1 MRRNKVLWR
10 QSAVENDDRLGWAAA
25 RCHRP
30 REWALEQRVLMLGTV
45 TVLGLALLLG
55 GATRAGFIGDVF
67 LQLVSI
73 PLLLAAIW
81 LWLGEQTGPAT
92 RWRYLAGGL
101 ALAALLGQ
109 LLPLPA
115 GLGAALSANPLGAAE
130 AAGLQAPGL
139 QSGWRTLSLTPH
151 ASWAAI
157 MSLIVPAAIVASVAR
172 LEARARLQLCG
183 VVLGLGALASLMG
196 FLQVAQ
202 GPQSALR
209 FFAFTNDTEA
219 VGFFA
224 NRNHFAAQLYV
235 TFVLAVAWLA
245 ACARDSL
252 QPGAHRTRAVFWL
265 AVAVA
270 LLVALTA
277 GIAMARSRAGLLLFM
292 AAVVAIAATIT
303 VNRREILAQPARGMR
318 GAGAILVAAI
328 GFAVVFAIQLG
339 LYRMLVRF
347 ERDPLEDLRIPFG
360 WTTLATIRESMPF
373 GTGLG
378 SFVPVYAT
386 VERAGD
392 VFVGYANRAHDDLL
406 EVLLET
412 GLPGLLLLG
421 VLLWW
426 LGTRGLAIWRKPQPA
441 VDTDHLLLQ
450 RAAFLAILL
459 LLAHSLVDY
468 PLRTGALAAV
478 FAFCCGVLV
487 EPGEGAGGVH
497 SAVPGRRKAARTRP
511 VGPAEQATTVRP
523 EPCPV
528 AARQQ
533 WVGGGDWPEAW
544 RAGGG
549 EREGLG

>member
-1 MRRNKVLWR
+1 M
-10 QSAVENDDRLGWAAA
+10 D
-25 RCHRP
+25 
-30 REWALEQRVLMLGTV
+30 QRVLMLGTAV
-45 TVLGLALLLG
+45 VLGLALLLG
-55 GATRAGFIGDVF
+55 GATRAGFIGDVL

-151 ASWAAI
+151 ASWAAVI
-157 MSLIVPAAIVASVAR
+157 SLIVPAAIVASVAR

-245 ACARDSL
+245 TCARDFL

-303 VNRREILAQPARGMR
+303 VNRREILAQPVRGMN

-360 WTTLATIRESMPF
+360 WTTLATLRDSLPF

-421 VLLWW
+421 LLLWW
-426 LGTRGLAIWRKPQPA
+426 LGTRGWAIWRKPQPA
-441 VDTDHLLLQ
+441 EGGGGAEHLMLQ

-459 LLAHSLVDY
+459 LLAHCLVDY
-468 PLRTGALAAV
+468 PLRTTALAAV

-487 EPGEGAGGVH
+487 EPGEVGVEERR
-497 SAVPGRRKAARTRP
+497 SDKRTSRRPRTPPVERSEPAPADAAPGPMPAR
-511 VGPAEQATTVRP
+511 V
-523 EPCPV
+523 
-528 AARQQ
+528 Q
-533 WVGGGDWPEAW
+533 WGGGTEWPEAW
-544 RAGGG
+544 LPGAADKPK
-549 EREGLG
+549 